1 MAGVP
6 INIDPSVVAPSVGV
20 PVSAA
25 LPAGT
30 ALIGKVGIDQ
40 TTPGTTNEV
49 TASGF
54 TPGVTATYARPAD
67 NTAYSIGDLI
77 GNSGTANLVV
87 PISFTV
93 ARAAGGSGRITGC
106 RCVVTAAS
114 GTIVLPA
121 FDLLLFRPEASIPF
135 AAAGYPADN
144 AALVVS
150 AAAMLQLVAV
160 LSFSATAWR
169 NQAGGATAVGT
180 GIFQTAGIIGR
191 PYAPF
196 NLASCGGQA
205 VLGLMQAQNTWTPT
219 GVVNTFDLALDVDQ
233 D

>member
-1 MAGVP
+1 MVFPVNA
-6 INIDPSVVAPSVGV
+6 DPSVVAPSVV
-20 PVSAA
+20 PSAD
-25 LPAGT
+25 AG
-30 ALIGKVGIDQ
+30 
-40 TTPGTTNEV
+40 
-49 TASGF
+49 GF
-54 TPGVTATYARPAD
+54 TPRVTATYARPAD

-77 GNSGTANLVV
+77 GNSGTAASVV

-93 ARAAGGSGRITGC
+93 ARTVGGSGRIIGC

-144 AALVVS
+144 AALNVS
-150 AAAMLQLVAV
+150 SAAMLQLVGV
-160 LSFSATAWR
+160 LAFSATGWR
-169 NQAGGATAVGT
+169 NQAGGATAAGT
-180 GIFQTAGIIGR
+180 GIFQTAGIVGR

-196 NLASCGGQA
+196 NLASCGGQV
-205 VLGLMQAQNTWTPT
+205 VLGLLQAQNTWTPT
-219 GVVNTFDLALDVDQ
+219 GVINTVDLALDVDQ